1 MTNSNIP
8 ASWVSEYLGRYAMQE
23 FEVDDPETGHKLKVW
38 ALYDRIDEDPCDIG
52 YISREDVAQA
62 ILRCL
67 NGDN

>member
-1 MTNSNIP
+1 
-8 ASWVSEYLGRYAMQE
+8 MQE